1 MKTILKNGKWFMPLT
16 ISLGIMMIS
25 MACEEEVSQDCL
37 GDQAKP
43 VEQFFEGGFDAAGC
57 RLQNLEFSSGENN
70 LIIKNQSDFE
80 KYVTCNNDLPNINF
94 DKYFILA
101 GVYSHHQCAIFDNQ
115 SVVLCDNRLKY
126 KVKLKEQICF
136 KPTDVKY
143 FTVISKSYE
152 SMKIDFDIQLNK

>member
-1 MKTILKNGKWFMPLT
+1 MT
-16 ISLGIMMIS
+16 ISFGIMMVS

-43 VEQFFEGGFDAAGC
+43 VEQLFEGGFDAAGC
-57 RLQNLEFSSGENN
+57 RIQNIEFSSGENN
-70 LIIKNQSDFE
+70 FVIKNQSDYE
-80 KYVTCNNDLPNINF
+80 KYVTCNNDLPNIDF

-115 SVVLCDNRLKY
+115 SVELCDNRLKY

-143 FTVISKSYE
+143 FTVIERKYQNLPVV
-152 SMKIDFDIQLNK
+152 FDVNFSN